1 VMQFLSGGR
10 YVAVVYDGKITHY
23 GDKQSE
29 PG

>member
-1 VMQFLSGGR
+1 MQFLCGGR
-10 YVAVVYDGKITHY
+10 YIAVVYDGKITHY